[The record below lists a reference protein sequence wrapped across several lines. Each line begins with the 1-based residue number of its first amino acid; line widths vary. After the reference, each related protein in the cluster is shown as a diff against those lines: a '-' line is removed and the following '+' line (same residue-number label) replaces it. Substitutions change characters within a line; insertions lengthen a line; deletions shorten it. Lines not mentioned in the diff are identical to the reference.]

1 MTKIDKIFKSLVTC
15 LAVIGFILAVYNK
28 MTFKDSIKNPENS
41 PYLVECAFNLGIETH
56 EVTQSQFNN
65 RYLKD

>member
-1 MTKIDKIFKSLVTC
+1 MNHNTIYKNLVRFIIAAGIV
-15 LAVIGFILAVYNK
+15 LAFYNGL
-28 MTFKDSIKNPENS
+28 TWEDSIKNPANS